1 MLHAQSGKT
10 RTAAGAYPPIVFV
23 LVAALSLGWGSSWP
37 MMKIALSEFPIW
49 TFRAWSCLAA
59 GLCLLALARLSG
71 GRLAAGEGEWRGLTL
86 AALCNVTA
94 WHMLIGY
101 GIPLVASGHA
111 AVLAYTMP
119 LWVVVLGALFFRQKL
134 ELPSIAGL
142 MFGLAGIFTLLAP
155 DLASFGEA
163 PLGAGLI
170 LLGALAWA
178 LGTLIQKNLRS
189 SLPTLAFTGWQL
201 VIGSL
206 PILALMPFVEGFIVP
221 QVSTAAW
228 LAGAYITLVALVL
241 CYYLWFKIVSLLP
254 ASQASISMLLVP
266 ALGVANGALFLGEP
280 FGWREILA
288 LGFIVAA
295 LALVLVLPAA
305 RRAPR

>member
-1 MLHAQSGKT
+1 
-10 RTAAGAYPPIVFV
+10 
-23 LVAALSLGWGSSWP
+23 

-71 GRLAAGEGEWRGLTL
+71 GRLVPGEGEWRGLTL

-101 GIPLVASGHA
+101 GVPLVASGHA

-119 LWVVVLGALFFRQKL
+119 LWVVVLGAAFFRQRL

-142 MFGLAGIFTLLAP
+142 VFGLAGIFTLLAP

-163 PLGAGLI
+163 PLGAGFI

-189 SLPTLAFTGWQL
+189 ALPTLAFTGWQL

-206 PILALMPFVEGFIVP
+206 PILAVMPFVEGFIVP

-228 LAGAYITLVALVL
+228 LAGVYITLVALVL

-288 LGFIVAA
+288 LGFILAA

-305 RRAPR
+305 RRPAR